1 MIRFGSGGGGH
12 VQFPLSRRLNLTGN
26 AALTDLFEC
35 EDGKTCCSPKTAIKE
50 REIDLIRIRQHQQQS
65 SRRPPKKR
73 PGARYPPIDRNTHLP
88 SSSVPSRYRPQQQ
101 PAPQG
106 YEDIIRG
113 TEEAGMGL
121 KCFFFNSSS

>member
-1 MIRFGSGGGGH
+1 M
-12 VQFPLSRRLNLTGN
+12 TGN

-35 EDGKTCCSPKTAIKE
+35 DDGKTCCSPKTAIKE
-50 REIDLIRIRQHQQQS
+50 REIDLIQIRQHQQQS
-65 SRRPPKKR
+65 NRRPPKKR
-73 PGARYPPIDRNTHLP
+73 PGARYPPSIDRNTRLP

-113 TEEAGMGL
+113 TEDAGMGV
-121 KCFFFNSSS
+121 KCFCQLFHMCRV